1 MDQGNRGSAQ
11 KLVGA
16 GAEIGTALHAA
27 VRGGHGEVV
36 SDLVES
42 GAPLNDKDSK
52 CETPLHVAVRR
63 GRTAMVELLLINGA
77 AKDVF
82 AENGRHHFIRQSKV
96 DKICCPCSHGCRC
109 GCQPPMRE
117 IQADGDVHSGF
128 RRTCG
133 HLESFHPIRGGRDFC
148 RHLCMTQDMILR
160 L

>member
-1 MDQGNRGSAQ
+1 MDQGNRGPAQ

-63 GRTAMVELLLINGA
+63 GRTAMVELLLLNGA

-82 AENGRHHFIRQSKV
+82 AENGRHHCIRQSKV
-96 DKICCPCSHGCRC
+96 DKNLLPLLSWLPVRMSTSHAGDASRRRCS
-109 GCQPPMRE
+109 
-117 IQADGDVHSGF
+117 
-128 RRTCG
+128 
-133 HLESFHPIRGGRDFC
+133 
-148 RHLCMTQDMILR
+148 
-160 L
+160 